1 MDEEGAKSVK
11 KKDKPSLGQF
21 GVKASENDMPP
32 IATEPMERTRAKGE
46 KVGIVIRLNREDWHR
61 LHDFANRQGLSIQRI
76 VLTSLAQH
84 MQAKGVKPI
93 SSE

>member
-1 MDEEGAKSVK
+1 
-11 KKDKPSLGQF
+11 
-21 GVKASENDMPP
+21 
-32 IATEPMERTRAKGE
+32 
-46 KVGIVIRLNREDWHR
+46 VIRLNREDWHR

-93 SSE
+93 NSE

>member
-1 MDEEGAKSVK
+1 MK
-11 KKDKPSLGQF
+11 KKEKPSLGQF
-21 GVKASENDMPP
+21 GVKASESEAPL
-32 IATEPMERTRAKGE
+32 ATFEPMERTRAKGE

-84 MQAKGVKPI
+84 MQAKGIKPI
-93 SSE
+93 SGE